1 MKKLWLFALTL
12 ACLSACNTVPEGV
25 IDTDKMA
32 ELMADIHQANAVV
45 ELNPN
50 TYTSDSVK
58 MSLKKPCSNATA
70 LRKNSST
77 LH

>member
-12 ACLSACNTVPEGV
+12 ACLWACNTVPEGV

-45 ELNPN
+45 
-50 TYTSDSVK
+50 
-58 MSLKKPCSNATA
+58 
-70 LRKNSST
+70 
-77 LH
+77 